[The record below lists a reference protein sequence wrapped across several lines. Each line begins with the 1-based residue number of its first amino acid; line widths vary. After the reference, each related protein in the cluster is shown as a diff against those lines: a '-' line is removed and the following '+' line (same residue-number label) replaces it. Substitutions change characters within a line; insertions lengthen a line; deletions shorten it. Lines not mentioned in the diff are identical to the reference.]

1 MACGFGELQ
10 WVRKLWKQTH
20 EAYLRAVS
28 LCLCLKLSGEEDL
41 VSAWSMWRPSVGH
54 RGLQASFALLLLW
67 FRECVLS
74 VSPSFMFSH
83 SVCQKVC
90 KCLWG
95 IGAGLLDF
103 GGLFKQAPSLHLP
116 FRGKRLKINPR
127 STQPLTTLK
136 SVRAAEAVFYFVVCV
151 VVCFEHRSNDK
162 AFWKIPKWVRNAYSQ
177 KDLLGFY

>member
-1 MACGFGELQ
+1 MENKRGGRLTSVGTFRHCFCFSSLLHPLFQTCKFMILQPEWYSFLFKMQKKKSLSALMTNCFPHEPFQSKYLLVLPPLKMACGFGELQ

-28 LCLCLKLSGEEDL
+28 LCLCLKLSGGEDL

-90 KCLWG
+90 KCL
-95 IGAGLLDF
+95 
-103 GGLFKQAPSLHLP
+103 
-116 FRGKRLKINPR
+116 
-127 STQPLTTLK
+127 
-136 SVRAAEAVFYFVVCV
+136 
-151 VVCFEHRSNDK
+151 
-162 AFWKIPKWVRNAYSQ
+162 
-177 KDLLGFY
+177 